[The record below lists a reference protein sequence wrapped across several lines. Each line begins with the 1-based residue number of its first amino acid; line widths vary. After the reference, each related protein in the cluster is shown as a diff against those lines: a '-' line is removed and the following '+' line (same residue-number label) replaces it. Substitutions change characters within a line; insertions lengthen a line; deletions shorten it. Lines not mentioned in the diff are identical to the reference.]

1 MTAGLDMDMLAHY
14 GPLLL
19 SGLWVTIRVCVLAS
33 CIAVTVGLVL
43 AVLFLSRYGLV
54 RWLVTSYVEIIRSLP
69 ILVILFLLYYG
80 GPSFSL
86 TLEAEP
92 VGVLGLGFYGAAYFA
107 EIFRAGFLAIPPGQ
121 IEAAQ
126 MVGLSRAHILRRIQL
141 PQMMGLIV
149 PPSVN
154 QVIVL
159 VKESAVLSI
168 ITVPE
173 LTKNATQM
181 ANETFAVVEPYL
193 AIAILYWLLIEAISR
208 LGIFIERRVRH
219 V

>member
-1 MTAGLDMDMLAHY
+1 MTLDMAMLNQY

-19 SGLWVTIRVCVLAS
+19 SGLWVTIRVCALAS
-33 CIAVTVGLVL
+33 CIAIAGGLVL
-43 AVLFLSRYGLV
+43 ALLLLSKYRLA
-54 RWLVTSYVEIIRSLP
+54 RWLVTAYVESVRSLP

-80 GPSFSL
+80 GPSFGMM
-86 TLEAEP
+86 LEAEP

-107 EIFRAGFLAIPPGQ
+107 EIFRSGFLAVPEGQ

-126 MVGLSRAHILRRIQL
+126 MVGLSRVHILRRIQL

>member
-1 MTAGLDMDMLAHY
+1 MTSGLDMNMLAQY

-33 CIAVTVGLVL
+33 CIAVTAGLVL
-43 AVLFLSRYGLV
+43 AVLLLSGYRLV
-54 RWLVTSYVEIIRSLP
+54 RWSVTSYVEVIRSLP

-92 VGVLGLGFYGAAYFA
+92 IGVLGLGFYGAAYFA
-107 EIFRAGFLAIPPGQ
+107 EIFRAGFLAIPAGQ

-126 MVGLSRAHILRRIQL
+126 MVGLSRSHILRRVQL

-154 QVIVL
+154 QIIVL

-168 ITVPE
+168 ITVAE

-181 ANETFAVVEPYL
+181 ANETFAVIEPYL

>member
-1 MTAGLDMDMLAHY
+1 MTSGLDMNMLAQY

-33 CIAVTVGLVL
+33 CIAVTAGLVL
-43 AVLFLSRYGLV
+43 AVLLLSGYRLV
-54 RWLVTSYVEIIRSLP
+54 RWSVTSYVEVIRSLP

-92 VGVLGLGFYGAAYFA
+92 IGVLGLGFYGAAYFA
-107 EIFRAGFLAIPPGQ
+107 EIFRAGFLAIPAGQ

-126 MVGLSRAHILRRIQL
+126 MVGLSRSHILRRVQL

-154 QVIVL
+154 QIIVL
-159 VKESAVLSI
+159 VKESEVLSI
-168 ITVPE
+168 ITVAE

-181 ANETFAVVEPYL
+181 ANETFAVIEPYL

>member
-1 MTAGLDMDMLAHY
+1 MTLDMSMLNQY

-19 SGLWVTIRVCVLAS
+19 SGLWVTIRVCALAS
-33 CIAVTVGLVL
+33 CIAIAFGLVL
-43 AVLFLSRYGLV
+43 ALLLLSKYRIA
-54 RWLVTSYVEIIRSLP
+54 RWLVTAYVECVRSLP

-80 GPSFSL
+80 GPSFGL
-86 TLEAEP
+86 MLEAEP

-126 MVGLSRAHILRRIQL
+126 MVGLSRVHILRRIQL
-141 PQMMGLIV
+141 PQMMGLIL

-154 QVIVL
+154 QLIVL

-181 ANETFAVVEPYL
+181 ANETFAAVEPYL

>member
-1 MTAGLDMDMLAHY
+1 MIFDVNMLSQY
-14 GPLLL
+14 SPLLL
-19 SGLWVTIRVCVLAS
+19 SGLWVTIRVCALAS
-33 CIAVTVGLVL
+33 CIAASVGLVL
-43 AVLFLSRYGLV
+43 ALLLLSRSSFI
-54 RWLVTSYVEIIRSLP
+54 RWAATGYVEIIRSLP

-80 GPSFSL
+80 GPSFGL

-121 IEAAQ
+121 VEAAQ
-126 MVGLSRAHILRRIQL
+126 MVGLSRSHILRRIQL

-149 PPSVN
+149 PPSIN
-154 QVIVL
+154 QFIVL

>member
-33 CIAVTVGLVL
+33 CIAVAVGLVL